1 MPATAR
7 RAADVGHRVMPH
19 DKGQAETQIFTSC
32 MTEENQM
39 LIRKVLVV
47 DDSATDLKKLE
58 QIVAGAGYIVITA
71 TSGKEALERVRNDH
85 PDAVLLDII
94 MNDMN
99 GFQVC
104 RAINADA
111 ATRNIPVV
119 LVSSKKEKTDQVWGV
134 EQGARA
140 YVTKPFTSDQILD
153 QLRAL

>member
-1 MPATAR
+1 MS
-7 RAADVGHRVMPH
+7 V
-19 DKGQAETQIFTSC
+19 
-32 MTEENQM
+32 
-39 LIRKVLVV
+39 RKVLVV

-58 QIVAGAGYIVITA
+58 QIVAAAGYTVITA
-71 TSGKEALERVRNDH
+71 SSGKEALERVKNDR

-140 YVTKPFTSDQILD
+140 YVTKPFTSEQILH

>member
-1 MPATAR
+1 MS
-7 RAADVGHRVMPH
+7 V
-19 DKGQAETQIFTSC
+19 
-32 MTEENQM
+32 
-39 LIRKVLVV
+39 RKVLVV

-58 QIVAGAGYIVITA
+58 QIVADAGYTVITA
-71 TSGKEALERVRNDH
+71 TSGREALERVKHDR

-104 RAINADA
+104 RAINSDA
-111 ATRNIPVV
+111 NTKSIPVV

-140 YVTKPFTSDQILD
+140 YVTKPFTPEQILN

>member
-1 MPATAR
+1 MS
-7 RAADVGHRVMPH
+7 V
-19 DKGQAETQIFTSC
+19 
-32 MTEENQM
+32 
-39 LIRKVLVV
+39 RKVLVV

-58 QIVAGAGYIVITA
+58 QIVAGAGYTVITA
-71 TSGKEALERVRNDH
+71 SSGKEALERVKNDH

-104 RAINADA
+104 RAISADA
-111 ATRNIPVV
+111 TTKDIPIV

-140 YVTKPFTSDQILD
+140 YVTKPFTPEQILD

>member
-1 MPATAR
+1 MS
-7 RAADVGHRVMPH
+7 V
-19 DKGQAETQIFTSC
+19 
-32 MTEENQM
+32 
-39 LIRKVLVV
+39 RKVLVV

-58 QIVAGAGYIVITA
+58 QIVTQAGYTVITA
-71 TSGKEALERVRNDH
+71 TSGKEALERVKNDR
-85 PDAVLLDII
+85 PDAVLLDVV

-104 RAINADA
+104 RALNSDT
-111 ATRNIPVV
+111 ATKSIPVV

-140 YVTKPFTSDQILD
+140 YVTKPFTAEQILN